1 MPGNESMN
9 AILVGLLKAMTGLKA
24 DLDMLEGKLGKDKEH
39 GKATKAIMAAYKS
52 IVSEAQALQKK
63 MKG

>member
-1 MPGNESMN
+1 MAGNESMN
-9 AILVGLLKAMTGLKA
+9 AILIGLLKALTGMKG
-24 DLDMLEGKLGKDKEH
+24 DMDMLEGKLGKDKEH

-52 IVSEAQALQKK
+52 LGSEAAGLQKK

>member
-1 MPGNESMN
+1 MAGNESII
-9 AILVGLLKAMTGLKA
+9 AVLTGLLKALNGLKA

-52 IVSEAQALQKK
+52 ILAEAAGLQKK
-63 MKG
+63 M